1 MKIKLLPSS
10 FDEKGEASP
19 EQHLTCYLLDDR
31 VALDAGSLSLTF
43 GQGHR
48 RLVRDIIITHPH
60 LDHTAGLPFFID
72 DLFEA
77 LQEPVRVHGTE
88 EAIDA
93 LEDHIFNWKTYPRF
107 SEIQNN
113 HGRVMEY
120 HPFKIR
126 EEFQVAHLKIK
137 AIPVNHQVPTVGL
150 IISDGKSTIA
160 LSSDTAETD
169 EFWQALNN
177 EPKLDALLVESS
189 FPNEL
194 EDLARSSYHLTPR
207 LLKSE
212 LAKLK
217 HQTRVL
223 AVHLKPAYYEQTRKE
238 LDELGLANLEV
249 MRTSEDYL
257 FGA

>member
-10 FDEKGEASP
+10 FNEKGGASP
-19 EQHLTCYLLDDR
+19 EQHLTCYLLDDV

-43 GQGHR
+43 GLGHR

-72 DLFEA
+72 DLFET
-77 LQEPVRVHGTE
+77 LQEPVRIHGTGQ
-88 EAIDA
+88 AIEA
-93 LEDHIFNWKTYPRF
+93 LENHIFNWETYPRF
-107 SEIQNN
+107 SEIQNRY
-113 HGRVMEY
+113 GKVMEY
-120 HPFKIR
+120 HPFNVR
-126 EEFQVAHLKIK
+126 EEFEVAHLRIK

-150 IISDGKSTIA
+150 IISDGKSTVA

-169 EFWQALNN
+169 EFWQALNA

-194 EDLARSSYHLTPR
+194 EELAHASYHLTPK

-223 AVHLKPAYYEQTRKE
+223 AVHLKPAYYEQTQKE
-238 LDELGLANLEV
+238 LSELGLPNLEV
-249 MRTSEDYL
+249 MRTSEDYEI
-257 FGA
+257 

>member
-10 FDEKGEASP
+10 FDEKGDASP
-19 EQHLTCYLLDDR
+19 EQHLTCYLLDDV
-31 VALDAGSLSLTF
+31 VAVDAGSLSLTF

-48 RLVRDIIITHPH
+48 RSVRDIIITHPH

-72 DLFEA
+72 DLFET
-77 LQEPVRVHGTE
+77 LQEPVRVHGTP

-107 SEIQNN
+107 SEIQNRF
-113 HGRVMEY
+113 GKVMEY
-120 HPFKIR
+120 CPFNIR
-126 EEFQVAHLKIK
+126 EEFQVAHFTIK

-160 LSSDTAETD
+160 LSSDTAETN
-169 EFWQALNN
+169 EFWQALNE
-177 EPKLDALLVESS
+177 EPKLDAVLVESS

-194 EDLARSSYHLTPR
+194 EDLAHASYHLTPN

-217 HQTRVL
+217 HQTRVM
-223 AVHLKPAYYEQTRKE
+223 AVHLKPAYYEQTYRE
-238 LDELGLANLEV
+238 LNELGLANLEV
-249 MRTSEDYL
+249 MKTSKDYEI
-257 FGA
+257 